1 MGRVGD
7 KASKLIDILTDHDRP
22 ITAWAVEPKLTDGNA
37 PIYAAFLDLSPS
49 RPAGLG
55 AIPLTEIEAYLR
67 LFGHPGC
74 DDAREFV
81 VLIRACDAALLEARA
96 EKT

>member
-1 MGRVGD
+1 M
-7 KASKLIDILTDHDRP
+7 
-22 ITAWAVEPKLTDGNA
+22 EPKLTDGNA

-49 RPAGLG
+49 RPAGLGAG

>member
-1 MGRVGD
+1 M
-7 KASKLIDILTDHDRP
+7 
-22 ITAWAVEPKLTDGNA
+22 EPKLYDGNA

-49 RPAGLG
+49 RSEGLG
-55 AIPLTEIEAYLR
+55 AGAIPMTEIEAYLR

-81 VLIRACDAALLEARA
+81 ALIRACDGAFLEARA
-96 EKT
+96 EKK

>member
-1 MGRVGD
+1 M
-7 KASKLIDILTDHDRP
+7 
-22 ITAWAVEPKLTDGNA
+22 EPKLTDGNA
-37 PIYAAFLDLSPS
+37 PVYAAFLDLSPS
-49 RPAGLG
+49 RTAGLG

-81 VLIRACDAALLEARA
+81 ALIRACDAALLEARA

>member
-1 MGRVGD
+1 M
-7 KASKLIDILTDHDRP
+7 
-22 ITAWAVEPKLTDGNA
+22 EPKLTDGNA

-74 DDAREFV
+74 DDVRAFV
-81 VLIRACDAALLEARA
+81 ALIRACDGALLEARVD
-96 EKT
+96 KGR